1 MGKMLAI
8 IALTLL
14 VPGAAAA
21 QNPPEGQ
28 QTQSPGATTDAASDT
43 AGIQLPP
50 PVMRNIITT
59 EKPIKGVPAGVIP
72 RPNAA
77 TIAGNPAAPQAAQ
90 GQVPNDAGTGSAS
103 VASGQTATAGTVAA
117 PWSGAPAGADSS
129 ALAVLPPQRTEQ
141 KPAPPV
147 RPEKPGRPQSNTFH
161 EELSLFNTPTANL
174 RTMKIVIDDQYNL
187 VGMVYGEQLGFIRI
201 LSADNNGDFTEV
213 WKSPP
218 LNSEVCGVFVYNL
231 DHTGEA
237 EIIVYTAE
245 GNIFIYGYD
254 THELKYKTPDGTY
267 QGINCMVIF
276 NLDDS
281 PEMELLFITKS
292 GKMIQFDP
300 VTKFEEW
307 TSTET
312 YTATDMVI
320 GNVDNDRDPEIILNT
335 GEVLNSRFKSVKWKM
350 DTKFVQPNTRLYL
363 IDMDSDGILELVV
376 EYEQGYVRVLDVDQ
390 RQEKW

>member
-1 MGKMLAI
+1 
-8 IALTLL
+8 
-14 VPGAAAA
+14 
-21 QNPPEGQ
+21 
-28 QTQSPGATTDAASDT
+28 
-43 AGIQLPP
+43 
-50 PVMRNIITT
+50 MRNVIAT
-59 EKPIKGVPAGVIP
+59 EKPIKGMPSGVIP
-72 RPNAA
+72 RPRAETA
-77 TIAGNPAAPQAAQ
+77 AGNPSAPQAAQ
-90 GQVPNDAGTGSAS
+90 GQGSNTPVTASSAAAGP
-103 VASGQTATAGTVAA
+103 AA
-117 PWSGAPAGADSS
+117 PAPAPGAQTGADST
-129 ALAVLPPQRTEQ
+129 ALAIIPPQSREK
-141 KPAPPV
+141 KPAPPA
-147 RPEKPGRPQSNTFH
+147 RPEKPGAQKSNTFH
-161 EELSLFNTPTANL
+161 EELSLFNTPTADL

-201 LSADNNGDFTEV
+201 LNADNNGDFTEV

-218 LNSEVCGVFVYNL
+218 LNSDVRGVFVYNL

-237 EIIVYTAE
+237 EIVVYTAD

-254 THELKYKTPDGTY
+254 THELKYKTPEGTY
-267 QGINCMVIF
+267 QGINCMVVA

-281 PEMELLFITKS
+281 PEIELLFITKA

-335 GEVLNSRFKSVKWKM
+335 GEVLNFRFKSAKWKM
-350 DTKFVQPNTRLYL
+350 DTKYVQPNTRLYL

-376 EYEQGYVRVLDVDQ
+376 EYDQGYVRVFDVDQ